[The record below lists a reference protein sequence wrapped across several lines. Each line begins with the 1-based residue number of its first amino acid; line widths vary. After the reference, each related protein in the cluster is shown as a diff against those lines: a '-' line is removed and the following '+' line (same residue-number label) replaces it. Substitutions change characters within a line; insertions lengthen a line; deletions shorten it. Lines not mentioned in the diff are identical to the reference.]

1 MEEVAEL
8 NLRNATLEKK
18 VLRLENENAIL
29 RNGCAD
35 KASSDLSNT
44 VSVAY
49 TNADVRA
56 KYQPAVQSFLEPLR
70 QYNVKTKYLHT
81 ARPCKFLLWV
91 TFVGGGRLPDSLP
104 EFDKFAEQAESA
116 IIVIV
121 QYINTE
127 DLSKRILVDGRRPS
141 GIRLRTDGEERH
153 LLQIVVSGAI
163 GAIGYSVGSQI
174 NRDNQEVLLA
184 LLERTGFQL
193 QLYDDHA
200 GMPNNGEGVM
210 RKPKSLWTSITRIF
224 SRGRPQFL

>member
-104 EFDKFAEQAESA
+104 EFDKFAEQAGTTLWYTAWCSSYNIASLSPCHVNVLFCRECHHCDRA
-116 IIVIV
+116 VY
-121 QYINTE
+121 QY
-127 DLSKRILVDGRRPS
+127 RRS
-141 GIRLRTDGEERH
+141 IKKNFGGWKKALG
-153 LLQIVVSGAI
+153 
-163 GAIGYSVGSQI
+163 
-174 NRDNQEVLLA
+174 NQA
-184 LLERTGFQL
+184 Q
-193 QLYDDHA
+193 D
-200 GMPNNGEGVM
+200 
-210 RKPKSLWTSITRIF
+210 
-224 SRGRPQFL
+224 